1 MKAQSKIVMLNDVYD
16 DEGNLIWTE
25 GQVFSVGGN
34 LNYYS
39 LYKKN
44 GNVYGISKSEEGIE
58 FEYVKED

>member
-1 MKAQSKIVMLNDVYD
+1 MKAQSKIAMLNDVYD

-34 LNYYS
+34 LNYFT

-44 GNVYGISKSEEGIE
+44 GIIYSVSKSEEGIE
-58 FEYVKED
+58 FEYVKEN

>member
-25 GQVFSVGGN
+25 GQVFSVGEN

-44 GNVYGISKSEEGIE
+44 GNVYGVSKSEEGIE
-58 FEYVKED
+58 FEYEN